1 MADTL
6 CAMTQPPK
14 SLGRNYS
21 FHFLWTSTFASGLA
35 DRLAMLSV
43 QVMLCYGVAEQVLP
57 EADRLPNASIV
68 AGISFFF
75 FLPYV
80 IWGPFAGWLADVLPR
95 KWLMFVSDE
104 ARGLIILF
112 AYTLIPEN
120 DIDGAVPGLYESWI
134 TVAGIELTHTWK
146 IWLLMFCIGMFAATF
161 SPARNSI
168 IPNVVGYRVLQRAN
182 AAIVGMGVIGNLIG
196 FLVGGPLSENFLRAC
211 ILTSAIA
218 YLVPGFMW
226 PFLKTPVMRHA
237 PPGGRKLL
245 SPAAPFIEVFQGA
258 RYVLRHKPLLVL
270 TGVGVIFFSGSQV
283 VLAAGSAIAV
293 DLYGGKAEEF
303 AYIGGAFGLGMLM
316 GAVSLGFINSRLG
329 GELIIV
335 VGMIGSAIFLSLLV
349 AVPSLAVGIAIA
361 ICCGFFGGLI
371 MITIKTMLQQL
382 AADGYRGRVMAF
394 HDLAADTGTV
404 IVALIIWRLPDAD
417 NQVIYAAH
425 GFSLLLVGAAVYGIR
440 RYVVR
445 GPMHTKRL
453 NLLWRINRLYC
464 QAFHRVRFEG
474 AHCVPRAGGVLLVS
488 NHNAGIDPLL
498 IQAALPRR
506 VRWLMARDMMVRPMR
521 FMWNAMEII
530 PVNRDGNDRAA
541 ARTSIEALRDGE
553 AVGIFPEGHIVRDP
567 ESPPE
572 FQPGLALIAHKAD
585 APIVPVFVSGT
596 PQGLGPWGALFR
608 LSRAKVTFGRPVSI
622 AELEAQAEPGDEDR
636 HAALTAAIRRRV
648 FALADADK
656 SE

>member
-6 CAMTQPPK
+6 CAMSQPPK

-43 QVMLCYGVAEQVLP
+43 QVMLCYGVALEVVP
-57 EADRLPNASIV
+57 DRLPNASIV
-68 AGISFFF
+68 AGINFFF

-80 IWGPFAGWLADVLPR
+80 LWGPFAGWLADVLPR

-104 ARGLIILF
+104 VRGLIILF

-120 DIDGAVPGLYESWI
+120 DVDGAVPELYEHWV
-134 TVAGIELTHTWK
+134 TVAGFDLTHTWK
-146 IWLLMFCIGMFAATF
+146 VWGLMFCIGLFAATF

-168 IPNVVGYRVLQRAN
+168 IPNVVGYHVLQRAN
-182 AAIVGMGVIGNLIG
+182 AVIVGMGVIGNLLG

-211 ILTSAIA
+211 ILTSALA

-237 PPGGRKLL
+237 PPGGKKLL
-245 SPAAPFIEVFQGA
+245 SPVTPFVEVFQGA
-258 RYVLRHKPLLVL
+258 RYVLRHRPLLVL
-270 TGVGVIFFSGSQV
+270 TGVGVIFFSGAQI
-283 VLAAGSAIAV
+283 VLSAGSAIVV
-293 DLYGGKAEEF
+293 DLYGGMAKEF

-329 GELIIV
+329 GELLIV

-349 AVPSLAVGIAIA
+349 SVPVMALGIALA
-361 ICCGFFGGLI
+361 ICCGYFGGLI

-382 AADGYRGRVMAF
+382 AADGFRGRVMAF

-404 IVALIIWRLPDAD
+404 IVAFIIWRLPDAD
-417 NQVIYAAH
+417 KQVLYAAH
-425 GFSLLLVGAAVYGIR
+425 GFSLLLVGAAVFGIH
-440 RYVVR
+440 RYVLR
-445 GPMHTKRL
+445 GPLATKFL

-464 QAFHRVRFEG
+464 QAFHRVKFVG
-474 AHCVPRAGGVLLVS
+474 AHRVPRDGGVLIVS

-506 VRWLMARDMMVRPMR
+506 VRWLMARDMMVRAMR
-521 FMWNAMEII
+521 FMWRALDII
-530 PVNRDGNDRAA
+530 PVHRDGNDRAA
-541 ARTSIEALRDGE
+541 TRTSIEALRDGE
-553 AVGIFPEGHIVRDP
+553 AVGIFPEGRIVRDP
-567 ESPPE
+567 GDPPE

-585 APIVPVFVSGT
+585 APIVPVYVSGT
-596 PQGLGPWGALFR
+596 PQGYGPWGALLR
-608 LSRAKVTFGRPVSI
+608 LSHATVTFGQPVSI
-622 AELEAQAEPGDEDR
+622 GELEAEAGVGDENR
-636 HAALTAAIRRRV
+636 HEALTEAIRRRV
-648 FALADADK
+648 FALAEGDHT
-656 SE
+656 E